1 MFCMGVV
8 DTFSRALT
16 LCCISIKQFWPRGI
30 SINIRERYKLE
41 KFVVCHSYVQSEL
54 RQENV
59 GRCFYLRF
67 RWAICVSFMRMHEQL
82 LLGGCVSMIF
92 EKLETIHQEY
102 LFLLL
107 IVVEVTQNLAGC
119 PSLYDSQSSLVGY
132 AHYAVFFTS
141 GVRKSNVGSK
151 RTGCGF

>member
-16 LCCISIKQFWPRGI
+16 
-30 SINIRERYKLE
+30 
-41 KFVVCHSYVQSEL
+41 
-54 RQENV
+54 
-59 GRCFYLRF
+59 LRF

-141 GVRKSNVGSK
+141 PGVRKSNVGSK